1 MNINNLP
8 CVAAALEPKYNPK
21 DSFRPGQ
28 GAAVVSLWGAVK
40 RGYKVLA
47 LDGRTGSGK
56 TIIASVIGNLLGS
69 SDILTTQIKLQNQYL
84 SVDPK
89 HKKVE
94 GRRNFTCI
102 SNRSKTAD
110 RGECITG
117 SDSFIC
123 KYKPLNG
130 GKYPAYGEKGWR
142 FEKLEERC
150 PYWVNVENGVNA
162 DHTVF
167 NYPYYVLKKNIPQC
181 EFSRKPL
188 QILDEGH
195 NLESYLREVNSF
207 EIHDLGLYHVRHIPG
222 VDYAEYYEFDQVPM
236 NSIETVPEA
245 IKWLKELV
253 LLVGLRLNDT
263 DIARK
268 NGRDG
273 LKRRAQMLESLVSR
287 IERLIYYYEDD
298 PDNWVISIDKDGF
311 KMIPLYIGN
320 YTRPTLL
327 GHTSISLIMSATLPR
342 KDLLCKRLGLSPE
355 EVFYYH
361 MASTFPP
368 ENAPIYS
375 YPQPTMNYEHKG
387 MEKKRNIMG
396 GVLGRLMQKYEGVRG
411 LILCNSFAE
420 VDHYSK
426 YISERFPQYAN
437 RIITHR
443 RGDNTEYLLDDH
455 YTINDGVIITPSMW
469 EGEDFIDDKARFL
482 AIAKVPFEDTKDPVV
497 KGWMERDKSRYFQNA
512 CQKLIQGIGRVV
524 RSQEDYA
531 DIHICDGAFRRLYKY
546 NLKEFPEEIQD
557 RVVYL

>member
-1 MNINNLP
+1 MKIELLP
-8 CVAAALEPKYNPK
+8 RTAAMDLKYNPK
-21 DSFRPGQ
+21 ESFRPGQ
-28 GAAVVSLWGAVK
+28 IAAVTSLWGAVHND
-40 RGYKVLA
+40 YKILA

-56 TIIASVIGNLLGS
+56 TIIASVLGNLLGS
-69 SDILTTQIKLQNQYL
+69 SDILTTQIKLQNQYIA
-84 SVDPK
+84 VDPK

-94 GRRNFTCI
+94 GRRNFTCR

-117 SDSFIC
+117 SDNFVC
-123 KYKPLNG
+123 KYKPVNG

-142 FEKLEERC
+142 HEKLEDRC
-150 PYWVNVENGVNA
+150 PYWVNVEDGVKA

-222 VDYAEYYEFDQVPM
+222 VDFKEYFEYDQVPLD
-236 NSIETVPEA
+236 IIKGIPEA
-245 IKWLKELV
+245 IKWLTELSV
-253 LLVGLRLNDT
+253 LVELRITDT
-263 DIARK
+263 EIARK

-273 LKRRAQMLESLVSR
+273 LKRRAQMLKSLDDR
-287 IERLIYYYEDD
+287 IEGLLHYYQKN
-298 PDNWVISIDKDGF
+298 PNNWVISLDKDGF
-311 KMIPLYIGN
+311 KLIPLYIGD
-320 YTRPTLL
+320 YIHPTLL
-327 GHTSISLIMSATLPR
+327 RHSDIALIMSATLPR
-342 KDLLCKRLGLSPE
+342 KDLLCKRLGLAPE

-375 YPQPTMNYEHKG
+375 YPQPTMNYERGG
-387 MEKKRNIMG
+387 MEKKRDIMG
-396 GVLGRLMQKYEGVRG
+396 GVLGRLMQKYEDDRG

-437 RIITHR
+437 RMVIHR
-443 RGDNTEYLLDDH
+443 KGDNTEYLLDDH
-455 YTINDGVIITPSMW
+455 YAISDGVIITPSMW
-469 EGEDFIDDKARFL
+469 EGEDFINERARFL
-482 AIAKVPFEDTKDPVV
+482 AIAKVPFEDTKDSVV
-497 KGWMERDKSRYFQNA
+497 EGWMKRDKSRYFQNA

-531 DIHICDGAFRRLYKY
+531 DIHICDGAFRRLFKY
-546 NLKEFPEEIQD
+546 NRKEFPEEIQD

>member
-1 MNINNLP
+1 MNNLLP
-8 CVAAALEPKYNPK
+8 RTAAMDPKYNPK
-21 DSFRPGQ
+21 ESFRPGQ
-28 GAAVVSLWGAVK
+28 IAAVVSLWGAVHNN
-40 RGYKVLA
+40 YKILA

-56 TIIASVIGNLLGS
+56 TIIASVIGNLLES

-84 SVDPK
+84 SVDSK

-117 SDSFIC
+117 SDKFQC
-123 KYKPLNG
+123 KYKPVNG

-142 FEKLEERC
+142 YEKLADRC
-150 PYWVNVENGVNA
+150 SYWVNVENGVNA
-162 DHTVF
+162 AHTVF

-181 EFSRKPL
+181 EFTKKPL

-207 EIHDLGLYHVRHIPG
+207 EIHALGLYHVRYIRG
-222 VDYAEYYEFDQVPM
+222 VDYKEYYEFDQVPID
-236 NSIETVPEA
+236 SIKTVSEA
-245 IKWLKELV
+245 IEWLGDLMTLV
-253 LLVGLRLNDT
+253 ELRLNDT

-268 NGRDG
+268 NGQDG
-273 LKRRAQMLESLVSR
+273 LKRRTQMLESLYSR
-287 IERLIYYYEDD
+287 IEKLTYYYTAN
-298 PDNWVISIDKDGF
+298 PDNWVISIDDDGF
-311 KMIPLYIGN
+311 KLIPLYIGD
-320 YTRPTLL
+320 YTRTTLL
-327 GHTSISLIMSATLPR
+327 KHSDISLIMSATLPR
-342 KDLLCKRLGLSPE
+342 KDLLCSRLGLSSD

-396 GVLGRLMQKYEGVRG
+396 GVLGRTMQKYEDDRG

-420 VDHYSK
+420 VAHYSK
-426 YISERFPQYAN
+426 YISERFPQYAHKL
-437 RIITHR
+437 IIHR
-443 RGDNTEYLLDDH
+443 KGDNAEYLLDDH
-455 YTINDGVIITPSMW
+455 YAIKNGVIITPSMW
-469 EGEDFIDDKARFL
+469 EGQDFEGDRARFL
-482 AIAKVPFEDTKDPVV
+482 AITKVPYADAKDPVV
-497 KGWMERDKSRYFQNA
+497 KGFMERDKPRYFQEG
-512 CQKLIQGIGRVV
+512 CQKLIQGLGRII
-524 RSQEDYA
+524 RSEDDWG
-531 DIHICDGAFRRLYKY
+531 DIHILDGAFRRMYKY
-546 NLKEFPEEIQD
+546 NRAEFPEDIQE